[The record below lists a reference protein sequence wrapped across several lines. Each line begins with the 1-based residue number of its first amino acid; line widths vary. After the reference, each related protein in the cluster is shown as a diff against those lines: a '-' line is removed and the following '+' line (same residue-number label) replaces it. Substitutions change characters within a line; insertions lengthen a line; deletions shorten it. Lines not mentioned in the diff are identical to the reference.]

1 MAIKIIVLNN
11 LVVQF
16 DDTKYADTF
25 NEKVGGTMP
34 AEIIKKADSTVTIK
48 FYDNQVVKILQD
60 VATIGA
66 GIVAVGNHTKITL
79 P

>member
-16 DDTKYADTF
+16 DDTKYTDTF

-34 AEIIKKADSTVTIK
+34 AEIIKKADSTVTVK

-60 VATIGA
+60 VTNIA
-66 GIVAVGNHTKITL
+66 GTIVAAGNHTKITL